1 MWLPV
6 LPGTQHGGG
15 AGRAGLWPAALHLL
29 PFVAFHS
36 VPFFPL
42 RQELVLLAKIK

>member
-1 MWLPV
+1 MEEE
-6 LPGTQHGGG
+6 QEE
-15 AGRAGLWPAALHLL
+15 PAALHLL